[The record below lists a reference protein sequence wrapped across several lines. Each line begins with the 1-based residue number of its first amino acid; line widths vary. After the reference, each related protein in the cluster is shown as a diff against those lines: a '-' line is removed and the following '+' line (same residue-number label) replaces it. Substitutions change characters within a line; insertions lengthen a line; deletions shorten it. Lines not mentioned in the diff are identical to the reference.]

1 MERAMSDNTI
11 LNCPS
16 CGAQLRITADL
27 DRVTCQ
33 NCHNGFVVNRLA
45 GGIALDP
52 FAKEMKPAAS
62 VSLNHAEQAVQRLK
76 GEISQLEKD
85 ISRIKSRDGIS
96 FYRLLWLIPIV
107 LIPVGVAVWL
117 IFSAVDVAVG
127 MIAIGLAA
135 TLIISLGNIEKA
147 KQGVVTIKN
156 LEDELDKKRTELTKH
171 LQIASNGK

>member
-1 MERAMSDNTI
+1 MSDNII

-16 CGAQLRITADL
+16 CGAQLQITTNL
-27 DRVTCQ
+27 DGITCR
-33 NCHNGFVVNRLA
+33 NCNNGFVVNRSDDA
-45 GGIALDP
+45 IALDP
-52 FAKEMKPAAS
+52 IGLKMKPATS
-62 VSLNHAEQAVQRLK
+62 VNPNHAEQAVQRLK
-76 GEISQLEKD
+76 GEISRLEND
-85 ISRIKSRDGIS
+85 ISNIKNRGGVSLYS
-96 FYRLLWLIPIV
+96 LLWLIPIV